1 MSQVYA
7 LNQIEMLRPAS
18 GYTKAQNAIQ
28 RLAMPKIAIA
38 DAMHFKEIPQEACA
52 RAYRAISQPR

>member
-52 RAYRAISQPR
+52 RA